1 MMKKIIAKRLFD
13 GKKILEN
20 AVVIFDEKEIK
31 YVGTDN
37 KEKVKETLK
46 AEFVTPG
53 FVDLSSGIGLK
64 EESMPDVEGNDFDEE
79 TNPATPELLALDGIN
94 PFDDAFPKALRG
106 GVLETLVL
114 PGISNPVGG
123 RGAFIYTKGRTVEE
137 MLIKSPCG
145 VRFSLNNAPK
155 TVYGKQRKMPMTR
168 MGSAYIVR
176 NALYKTKEYMNK
188 KEKKFSLSEE
198 SLIPLLKGKE
208 KAFFAA
214 FRADDIATSI
224 RISKEFGIKS
234 VVTFA
239 SEADI
244 VIDLLKESKIPVVFG
259 PVILPRF
266 DSELKHHTP
275 KVPAEL
281 IEKGVKTAIMS
292 GHPFYPAEY
301 LRIQLG
307 PIIAEGIKPVDALKS
322 VTSVPAEILGIKGY
336 GILKKGAK
344 LSIVMFDGEPW
355 ETKTKVVKV
364 FI

>member
-1 MMKKIIAKRLFD
+1 MKKIIADKLFD
-13 GKKILEN
+13 GKKIIEN
-20 AVVIFDEKEIK
+20 AVVIFDEKGIQ
-31 YVGTDN
+31 YVGKDN
-37 KEKVKETLK
+37 KEKVKETYRAK
-46 AEFVTPG
+46 FVTPG
-53 FVDLSSGIGLK
+53 FIDISSGIGLK
-64 EESMPDVEGNDFDEE
+64 EESMPSVEGNDFDEE

-94 PFDDAFPKALRG
+94 PFDEAFPKALRG

-114 PGISNPVGG
+114 PGLSNPVGG
-123 RGAFIYTKGRTVEE
+123 RGALIYTKGRTVEE

-168 MGSAYIVR
+168 MGSAYIIR
-176 NALYKTKEYMNK
+176 NTLYKAKEYTNK

-214 FRADDIATSI
+214 FRADDIATSV
-224 RISKEFGIKS
+224 RIGKEFKLNTVITYG
-234 VVTFA
+234 

-244 VIDLLKESKIPVVFG
+244 VMDLLKENNIPVVFG

-266 DSELKHHTP
+266 DIELKHHTP
-275 KVPAEL
+275 KVPAML

-307 PIIAEGIKPVDALKS
+307 PIIAEGIKEEDALKA
-322 VTSVPAEILGIKGY
+322 VTSIPAEILGLKDY
-336 GILKKGAK
+336 GVIKKGAK
-344 LSIVMFDGEPW
+344 PSIVLFDGEPW
-355 ETKTKVVKV
+355 ETKTKVLKV

>member
-1 MMKKIIAKRLFD
+1 MKKIIAEKLFD
-13 GKKILEN
+13 GKKIIED
-20 AVVIFDEKEIK
+20 AVVIFDEKGIQYAGK
-31 YVGTDN
+31 DN
-37 KEKVKETLK
+37 KKNIKETYRAK
-46 AEFVTPG
+46 FVTPG
-53 FVDLSSGIGLK
+53 FIDLSSGIGLK
-64 EESMPDVEGNDFDEE
+64 EESMPKVEGDDFNEE

-114 PGISNPVGG
+114 PGLSNPIGG
-123 RGAFIYTKGRTVEE
+123 RGAFIYTRGRTVEE

-168 MGSAYIVR
+168 MGSAYIIR
-176 NALYKTKEYMNK
+176 NALYKAKEYMNK

-198 SLIPLLKGKE
+198 ALVPLLKGKE

-214 FRADDIATSI
+214 FRADDIATSV
-224 RISKEFGIKS
+224 RIGKEFNLNT
-234 VVTFA
+234 VVTYG

-244 VIDLLKESKIPVVFG
+244 VMDLLKVNKIPVVFG

-266 DSELKHHTP
+266 DVELKHHTP
-275 KVPAEL
+275 KVPAML
-281 IEKGVKTAIMS
+281 IEKGIKTAIMS

-307 PIIAEGIKPVDALKS
+307 PIIAEGIKPADALKT
-322 VTSVPAEILGIKGY
+322 VTSVPAEILGLKNY
-336 GILKKGAK
+336 GVIKKGAK
-344 LSIVMFDGEPW
+344 SGLVLFDGEPW
-355 ETKTKVVKV
+355 ETKTKVLKV